1 MNLLLKFLRG
11 EFKLVVS
18 FWVISFPTFTILKLV
33 LYLGNPS
40 PGSLLAVTW
49 GIVYAILASIAAV
62 GIWNSANQYHGLS
75 AWKYLAKLNCIAA
88 TIFAGFMFFTLIEKG
103 ISQNKNIV
111 VDFYSPIDPKN
122 CNSPYSDKPE
132 ITIEFVFNDSNK
144 SIYTKSKDPNTKRLE
159 LRKLNNCEVID
170 SKNWYCGGE
179 ILSGGYSTG
188 KYQVVDG
195 NFSYEAGVA
204 PWTPE
209 CPNKTIMK

>member
-33 LYLGNPS
+33 LYVGNPS
-40 PGSLLAVTW
+40 PGSPIAVTW
-49 GIVYAILASIAAV
+49 GVVYATLALIAAV
-62 GIWNSANQYHGLS
+62 GIWNSANKYQGVS
-75 AWKYLAKLNCIAA
+75 AWKYLAKLNCITAA
-88 TIFAGFMFFTLIEKG
+88 IFSGFMFFTLIEKG

-111 VDFYSPIDPKN
+111 VDFYYHVDSKN

-132 ITIEFVFNDSNK
+132 ITIEFIFDENNK
-144 SIYTKSKDPNTKRLE
+144 SIYTKAKDPNRKIFE

-179 ILSGGYSTG
+179 ILSNGYITG
-188 KYQVVDG
+188 KYQIVDG
-195 NFSYEAGVA
+195 EFSYDVGIIPGSAN
-204 PWTPE
+204 
-209 CPNKTIMK
+209 CPIKTVRR

>member
-62 GIWNSANQYHGLS
+62 GIWNSANQYQGLA
-75 AWKYLAKLNCIAA
+75 AWKYLAKLNCITAA
-88 TIFAGFMFFTLIEKG
+88 IFAGFMFFTLIEKG

-111 VDFYSPIDPKN
+111 VDFYFHVDSKN
-122 CNSPYSDKPE
+122 CDSPYEDKSE
-132 ITIEFVFNDSNK
+132 LTVEYIFEESNK
-144 SIYTKSKDPNTKRLE
+144 TIFTKAKDPNTGNLE
-159 LRKLNNCEVID
+159 LKKLYDCEVID
-170 SKNWYCGGE
+170 SKNWYCGG
-179 ILSGGYSTG
+179 
-188 KYQVVDG
+188 KYQSDGITTSKTQVVDG
-195 NFSYEAGVA
+195 EFSYDIGIS
-204 PWTPE
+204 PGLSN
-209 CPNKTIMK
+209 CPIKTIMK